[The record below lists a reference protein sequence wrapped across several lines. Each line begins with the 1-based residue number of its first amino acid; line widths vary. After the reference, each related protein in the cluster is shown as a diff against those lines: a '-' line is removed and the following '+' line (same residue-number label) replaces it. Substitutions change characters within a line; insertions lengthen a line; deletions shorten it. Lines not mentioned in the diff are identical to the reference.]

1 MSYCN
6 NKYAG
11 MKAFLIA
18 RVSDPSQIEAL
29 PGQILRLK
37 KYADQLG
44 LDGELF
50 SFDETA
56 YKEDRRRFREIVDKI
71 ARYKGKRIAVFDKID
86 RFTRDAS
93 SDIVRIMKEKV
104 KEGNLELHFPSD
116 GDIPSEL
123 TGLRQDAPRHGDGVR

>member
-37 KYADQLG
+37 K
-44 LDGELF
+44 
-50 SFDETA
+50 
-56 YKEDRRRFREIVDKI
+56 
-71 ARYKGKRIAVFDKID
+71 
-86 RFTRDAS
+86 
-93 SDIVRIMKEKV
+93 
-104 KEGNLELHFPSD
+104 
-116 GDIPSEL
+116 
-123 TGLRQDAPRHGDGVR
+123 

>member
-1 MSYCN
+1 MSYRN

-56 YKEDRRRFREIVDKI
+56 YKEIGRAHV
-71 ARYKGKRIAVFDKID
+71 
-86 RFTRDAS
+86 
-93 SDIVRIMKEKV
+93 
-104 KEGNLELHFPSD
+104 
-116 GDIPSEL
+116 
-123 TGLRQDAPRHGDGVR
+123 